1 MMNWMEMKKMKIKS
15 KPIGEWTIKEFLNYC
30 RNNSLDE
37 YKIIEADLD
46 KRIEIEISDKDYE
59 LLKMAKRIFEL
70 SGINP
75 NIVKIKSFGHANGKS
90 RVAYEYEKNV
100 NTILNEALF
109 GIELPVGE
117 LSFFD
122 LVEDSANE

>member
-1 MMNWMEMKKMKIKS
+1 MKIKS
-15 KPIGEWTIKEFLNYC
+15 KPLGEWTIKEFLNYC

-46 KRIEIEISDKDYE
+46 KRMEIEISDKDYE

-75 NIVKIKSFGHANGKS
+75 NVVTIKSFGNENGKNH
-90 RVAYEYEKNV
+90 VAYEYEKNV
-100 NTILNEALF
+100 NMVLNEALF
-109 GIELPVGE
+109 GIKLPVGE

-122 LVEDSANE
+122 LVEDEENE